1 MSKRII
7 EMVALEAAS
16 FAAEVKEVVG
26 TSVTHARAL
35 AEIGSAAS
43 ESIFELSS
51 RATEQELRSHAVKL
65 RGAALHSLLCS
76 AELTVGAARLEQLAA
91 VREAS
96 RGRDD

>member
-1 MSKRII
+1 MSKRSI
-7 EMVALEAAS
+7 EMVSLEAAS
-16 FAAEVKEVVG
+16 VAAEVREVVG
-26 TSVTHARAL
+26 VSTTHARAL
-35 AEIGSAAS
+35 AEIGSAAQ

-51 RATEQELRSHAVKL
+51 AADEQELRTHAVKL

-76 AELTVGAARLEQLAA
+76 AELVSGSARLEQLAA